1 MFEAIKWSQV
11 KVGQIIK
18 VLKDE
23 DFPSDVLL
31 LKSDKTEGIVFVDT
45 MQLDGETN
53 LKEKVSPKDTNLM
66 DEKKIALMKGSVKGD
81 APNENM
87 VAWDGN
93 ITATGIKTFNCGM
106 TNLMLRGCTMKN
118 TEFCMGLVI
127 YTGPET
133 KIMMN
138 AKAPPTKVSNVQR
151 MMNYMLYS
159 VFLFQLVLILIFAIL
174 SNFWFKEYGDKHD
187 YLGET
192 LKPGGKTVFL

>member
-66 DEKKIALMKGSVKGD
+66 EEKKIALMKGSVKCD

-106 TNLMLRGCTMKN
+106 TNLMLRGCTLKN
-118 TEFCMGLVI
+118 TEYCMGLVI

-174 SNFWFKEYGDKHD
+174 SNFWFKEYGDKHY